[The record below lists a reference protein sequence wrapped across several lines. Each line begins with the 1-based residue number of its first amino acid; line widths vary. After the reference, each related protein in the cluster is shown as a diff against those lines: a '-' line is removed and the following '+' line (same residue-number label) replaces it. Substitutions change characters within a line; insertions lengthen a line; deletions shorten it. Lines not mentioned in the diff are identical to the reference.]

1 MVSFQKMAF
10 HNELGKAGEQ
20 IAADYLKKKG
30 YRIITRN
37 WRYRKAEID
46 IIAEANGVLVVIEVK
61 TRSSNHYGNPQD
73 FISKEKIRLLVLA
86 TDAYITKKEITLQVR
101 FDIVSVLIPPKK
113 KVTIQHIEDGFFH
126 F

>member
-1 MVSFQKMAF
+1 MAF

-20 IAADYLKKKG
+20 IATDYLQKKG
-30 YRIITRN
+30 YRIKARN

-46 IIAEANGVLVVIEVK
+46 IIAEFDKTLVVVEVK
-61 TRSSNHYGNPQD
+61 TRSSNYFGNPHD

-86 TDAYITKKEITLQVR
+86 TDAYIAKNELALQVR
-101 FDIVSVLIPPKK
+101 FDIVSVLIPPQKK
-113 KVTIQHIEDGFFH
+113 ITIQHLENGFLH

>member
-1 MVSFQKMAF
+1 MAF

-46 IIAEANGVLVVIEVK
+46 IIAEANGVLVVVEVK

-86 TDAYITKKEITLQVR
+86 TDAYITKYEIPLQVR
-101 FDIVSVLIPPKK
+101 FDIVSVLIPSKK
-113 KVTIQHIEDGFFH
+113 KVTVQHIEDGFLH